1 MDKTALKSKLLLSF
15 FCLASFYIIIST
27 SPPAVYTGDS
37 GETIAVSY
45 TLGIQHP
52 PGYPLITMLGKI
64 FTFIP
69 LGDVSFR
76 LYLMSAFLST
86 ACFIAIYLFF
96 CALITIIKPR
106 VTPPLFEFYPSLI
119 FIAGFSIRQQAA
131 TAKGGIY
138 LFNILFLI
146 LISLVL
152 VRLYKSGGKDIR
164 YLYLFFLL
172 FGISLSNH
180 HMSQVVMFPA
190 YAFIIIKSGALS
202 ALTLRR
208 TAFSLFLLLT
218 GVFIYYYLP
227 VRAHTAVLN
236 WGEPSTFTNFME
248 MITRYQYIKSEGARS
263 LSGALTQT
271 AKFFTAVSHSMLY
284 AGFLFAL
291 LGYVFL
297 FRKNKAFFIYTL
309 SVPVIFM
316 LVTTIYLNLTKDKLY
331 IMETYITPSYFALS
345 IAAAYGAA
353 YAAGLAGRRA
363 AASLF
368 ALIIGLQFVL
378 FYPPLDKSRYFFT
391 YDYNRN
397 ILSSLEPGSVIFLT
411 GDGVVFPSWYFKYV
425 KKYREDVTIAGSAVI
440 PMDWVRNNIKK
451 QNPALRMPVI
461 KQRVGNE
468 STGYIINAI
477 LRMNSGAFPFYF
489 SYNKP
494 EENALDATVKIMPK
508 GIVQKVLPSEQA
520 VVTEKFLAANR
531 VMWQFYS
538 LRGSFYP
545 FKKYIRDKNDR
556 LYLNDYSVSLN
567 STGIV
572 LEDEGY
578 FALSRHWF
586 EMAHKLNPHDHEYI
600 FNIGN
605 SYHYSGDN
613 TNAVLYYKKSIA
625 ADPKYVNAWFNL
637 GVTYFKTEKYKEALE
652 AFKKVREINPSR
664 TDMAAYIRM
673 CEEKL

>member
-1 MDKTALKSKLLLSF
+1 M
-15 FCLASFYIIIST
+15 IIST

-37 GETIAVSY
+37 GETISVSY

-52 PGYPLITMLGKI
+52 PGYPLITMLGKL

-76 LYLMSAFLST
+76 LYLMSASLAT

-96 CALITIIKPR
+96 SVLITVIKPR
-106 VTPPLFEFYPSLI
+106 VMPPLFEFYPSLI

-131 TAKGGIY
+131 IAKGGIY

-146 LISLVL
+146 LITLAL
-152 VRLYKSGGKDIR
+152 LRLYKSGGKDTR

-172 FGISLSNH
+172 FGVSLANH
-180 HMSQVVMFPA
+180 HMSQIILLPA
-190 YAFIIIKSGALS
+190 YAFMLFKSGALS
-202 ALTLRR
+202 GLSLRKSAL
-208 TAFSLFLLLT
+208 SLFFLAS
-218 GVFIYYYLP
+218 GIFIYYYLP
-227 VRAHTAVLN
+227 VRAHTAFLN

-248 MITRYQYIKSEGARS
+248 MITRYQYMKSEGVRS
-263 LSGALTQT
+263 LSGALSQT
-271 AKFFTAVSHSMLY
+271 VKFFTSVSHSMLY
-284 AGFLFAL
+284 AGFLLAL

-297 FRKNKAFFIYTL
+297 FKKNKLFFIYML
-309 SVPVIFM
+309 AVPATFM
-316 LVTTIYLNLTKDKLY
+316 LVTTIYLNLTADKLY

-345 IAAAYGAA
+345 VAAAYGAA
-353 YAAGLAGRRA
+353 FIAGLAGRNA
-363 AASLF
+363 AAFIFSSLI
-368 ALIIGLQFVL
+368 ALKAL
-378 FYPPLDKSRYFFT
+378 FFYEELDKSRYFFT

-397 ILSSLEPGSVIFLT
+397 ILASLEPGSVIFLT

-425 KKYREDVTIAGSAVI
+425 KKYREDVIIAGSAVI
-440 PMDWVRNNIKK
+440 PMNWVRNKIQR
-451 QNPALRMPVI
+451 QNPALKMPVI

-468 STGYIINAI
+468 STGRIINAI
-477 LRMNSGAFPFYF
+477 LRMNAGNFSFYF

-494 EENALDATVKIMPK
+494 EENALDHTMKIMPK
-508 GIVQKVLPSEQA
+508 GIVQKVLPAEQA
-520 VVTEKFLAANR
+520 VITEKFLTANR
-531 VMWQFYS
+531 IMWQYYS

-545 FKKYIRDKNDR
+545 FKEYIREKNDR
-556 LYLNDYSVSLN
+556 LYLNDYSVALN
-567 STGIV
+567 SVGII
-572 LEDEGY
+572 LEDAGY
-578 FALSRHWF
+578 YSLSRRWF
-586 EMAHKLNPHDHEYI
+586 EAAHKLNPHDHEYI

-613 TNAVLYYKKSIA
+613 ENAIIYYKKSIG

-637 GVTYFKTEKYKEALE
+637 GVTYFKMERYQSALE
-652 AFKKVREINPSR
+652 AFKKVKEINPSR